1 MVLDLGKDTI
11 LLIILLFLEI
21 LLVLIPA
28 FIASKV
34 EDKSLLDELKEMGFQ
49 RKPTTLKKMILK
61 VISGLLIGIIFFF
74 ISGYIISFF
83 VNTIVLLLF
92 GAQFVEEGINNAIST
107 TPINP
112 TIIEVI
118 ILMAIQIIIIAPM
131 EEGFF
136 RGFIIKKSNKKMKLF
151 YSLIFSSVIFSIYHV
166 PPFLVPLS
174 TIITFFGYYFFFGIL
189 LSLTFVLFKNSLL
202 PSSIAHFTLN
212 ILILL
217 LSFRGLLRYN
227 V

>member
-1 MVLDLGKDTI
+1 MAIDLGKDTI
-11 LLIILLFLEI
+11 LLISLSFLEI
-21 LLVLIPA
+21 LLILIPA
-28 FIASKV
+28 LIASKV
-34 EDKSLLDELKEMGFQ
+34 EQKSLLDELKEMGFQ
-49 RKPTTLKKMILK
+49 RKPTTLKKMIPK

-107 TPINP
+107 TPFNP

-118 ILMAIQIIIIAPM
+118 ILIAIQIIIVAPC

-136 RGFIIKKSNKKMKLF
+136 RGFIIKKCSKKMKLL
-151 YSLIFSSVIFSIYHV
+151 YSLIFSSFIFTIYHV

-174 TIITFFGYYFFFGIL
+174 TIVTFFGYYFFFGIFL
-189 LSLTFVLFKNSLL
+189 ALTFILFKNSLL
-202 PSSIAHFTLN
+202 PGTIAHFTLN

-217 LSFRGLLRYN
+217 F
-227 V
+227 

>member
-1 MVLDLGKDTI
+1 MAIDLGKDTI
-11 LLIILLFLEI
+11 LLISLSFLEI
-21 LLVLIPA
+21 LLILIPA
-28 FIASKV
+28 LIASKV
-34 EDKSLLDELKEMGFQ
+34 EKKSLLDELKEIGFQ
-49 RKPTTLKKMILK
+49 RKPTTLRKMILK
-61 VISGLLIGIIFFF
+61 VVSGLVIGIIFFF

-83 VNTIVLLLF
+83 VNTIVRVLF

-112 TIIEVI
+112 TIIEII
-118 ILMAIQIIIIAPM
+118 ILMAIQVVIVAPC

-136 RGFIIKKSNKKMKLF
+136 RGFIIRKSSKKMKLL

-174 TIITFFGYYFFFGIL
+174 TIVTFFGYYFSFGIF
-189 LSLTFVLFKNSLL
+189 LSLTFILFKNSLL
-202 PSSIAHFTLN
+202 PSSLAHITLN

-217 LSFRGLLRYN
+217 F
-227 V
+227 

>member
-1 MVLDLGKDTI
+1 MAIDLGKDTI
-11 LLIILLFLEI
+11 LLISLTFLEI
-21 LLVLIPA
+21 LLILIPTL
-28 FIASKV
+28 IASKV
-34 EDKSLLDELKEMGFQ
+34 EKKPLLDELKEIGFQ
-49 RKPTTLKKMILK
+49 RKPTTLRKIILK
-61 VISGLLIGIIFFF
+61 VVSGFLIGTIFFF

-92 GAQFVEEGINNAIST
+92 GAQFVEDGINNAIST

-118 ILMAIQIIIIAPM
+118 ILVAIQVVIIAPC

-136 RGFIIKKSNKKMKLF
+136 RGFIIKKSNKKMKLL
-151 YSLIFSSVIFSIYHV
+151 YSLIFSSFIFTIYHV

-174 TIITFFGYYFFFGIL
+174 TIVTFFGYYFSFGIF
-189 LSLTFVLFKNSLL
+189 LSLTFILFKNSLL
-202 PSSIAHFTLN
+202 PGSIAHFTLN

-217 LSFRGLLRYN
+217 F
-227 V
+227 

>member
-1 MVLDLGKDTI
+1 MAIDLGKDTI
-11 LLIILLFLEI
+11 LLISLSFLEI
-21 LLVLIPA
+21 LLILIPTL
-28 FIASKV
+28 IASKV
-34 EDKSLLDELKEMGFQ
+34 EKKSFLDELKEIGFQ
-49 RKPTTLKKMILK
+49 RKSTTLKKMILK

-83 VNTIVLLLF
+83 INTLVLVLF
-92 GAQFVEEGINNAIST
+92 GPQFVEEGINNAIST
-107 TPINP
+107 TPFDP
-112 TIIEVI
+112 TIMEII
-118 ILMAIQIIIIAPM
+118 ILIAIQVFIIAPC

-136 RGFIIKKSNKKMKLF
+136 RGFIIKKSSKKMKLS
-151 YSLIFSSVIFSIYHV
+151 YSIIFSSVIFSIYHV

-174 TIITFFGYYFFFGIL
+174 TIITFFGYYFSFGIF

-217 LSFRGLLRYN
+217 F
-227 V
+227 

>member
-1 MVLDLGKDTI
+1 MAIDLGKDTI
-11 LLIILLFLEI
+11 LLISLTFLEI
-21 LLVLIPA
+21 LLILIPTL
-28 FIASKV
+28 IASKV
-34 EDKSLLDELKEMGFQ
+34 EKKPLLDELKEIGFQ
-49 RKPTTLKKMILK
+49 RKPTTLRKMILK
-61 VISGLLIGIIFFF
+61 VVSGFLIGTIFFF

-92 GAQFVEEGINNAIST
+92 GAQFVEDGINNAIST

-118 ILMAIQIIIIAPM
+118 ILVAIQVVIIAPC

-136 RGFIIKKSNKKMKLF
+136 RGFIIKKSNKKMKLL
-151 YSLIFSSVIFSIYHV
+151 YSLIFSSFIFTIYHV

-174 TIITFFGYYFFFGIL
+174 TIVTFFGYYFSFGIF
-189 LSLTFVLFKNSLL
+189 LSLTFILFKNSLL
-202 PSSIAHFTLN
+202 PGSIAHFTLN

-217 LSFRGLLRYN
+217 F
-227 V
+227 

>member
-1 MVLDLGKDTI
+1 MAIDLGKDTI
-11 LLIILLFLEI
+11 LLICLSFLEI
-21 LLVLIPA
+21 LLILIPA
-28 FIASKV
+28 LIASKV
-34 EDKSLLDELKEMGFQ
+34 EQKSLLDELKEMGFQ
-49 RKPTTLKKMILK
+49 RKPTTLKKMIPK

-107 TPINP
+107 TPFNP

-118 ILMAIQIIIIAPM
+118 ILMAIQIIIVAPC

-136 RGFIIKKSNKKMKLF
+136 RGFILKKCSKKMKLL
-151 YSLIFSSVIFSIYHV
+151 YSLIFSSFIFTIYHV

-174 TIITFFGYYFFFGIL
+174 TIVTFFGYYFSFGIFL
-189 LSLTFVLFKNSLL
+189 ALTFILFKNSLL
-202 PSSIAHFTLN
+202 PGTIAHFTLN

-217 LSFRGLLRYN
+217 F
-227 V
+227 